1 VNGNYYKNIMYM
13 DSKKRTREPT
23 DTYKPIREMNEAALA
38 SSIIRTAAA
47 RASVAPAPRGH
58 SNIVGV
64 KRPRSRGGKATKK
77 SKTNKRNR
85 TNKCR

>member
-1 VNGNYYKNIMYM
+1 M
-13 DSKKRTREPT
+13 DSKKRTRSPPR
-23 DTYKPIREMNEAALA
+23 DSYKPVTDMNLAAAA
-38 SSIIRTAAA
+38 SSALRTAAA
-47 RASVAPAPRGH
+47 RASVAPPPSGH

-85 TNKCR
+85 TNKRR